1 MVNQYGT
8 YVKGNLFRGNY
19 KSPGGT
25 MHTPRTGYDKASNIG
40 YDAAYYGM
48 LGYGL
53 YQERAALGAAGRAIG
68 RGVMSAGRAILGG
81 AEAAAPVLAEGAMI
95 AAL

>member
-8 YVKGNLFRGNY
+8 WVKGNLYRGNY
-19 KSPGGT
+19 KAPGGT
-25 MHTPRTGYDKASNIG
+25 MHTPRTGYDKAANIG

-68 RGVMSAGRAILGG
+68 QGILSLGRGL
-81 AEAAAPVLAEGAMI
+81 AAAGPEIVEGAMI
-95 AAL
+95 AGIPMGI